1 MLHQGPYIQI
11 TSSAPQCPNVFSSFI
26 HVKFQALQRKFGQSI
41 AQEVQKSIVLGQKS
55 TVTYGQSNLNF
66 FVNILILK
74 DNSSFDQGLN
84 MIHQGLLK
92 IHQDSKVAKL
102 GFCRKSQLNFDQA

>member
-1 MLHQGPYIQI
+1 M
-11 TSSAPQCPNVFSSFI
+11 
-26 HVKFQALQRKFGQSI
+26 KFGQSI
-41 AQEVQKSIVLGQKS
+41 AQEAQKSTMLGQKS
-55 TVTYGQSNLNF
+55 TV
-66 FVNILILK
+66 I
-74 DNSSFDQGLN
+74 